1 MKLTTNNHYQ
11 LHITLMILR
20 RSMGQRSRS
29 ASNGHRNIVN
39 AMPPPPTAEGSEP
52 KLTQTS
58 FHELIRF
65 SRSRVQRSRS
75 LKRFLAEAY
84 GSPSTAIQFIR

>member
-39 AMPPPPTAEGSEP
+39 AMPPPNRWREWTKTYSNIVPRTD
-52 KLTQTS
+52 
-58 FHELIRF
+58 
-65 SRSRVQRSRS
+65 
-75 LKRFLAEAY
+75 
-84 GSPSTAIQFIR
+84 